1 MNNENSNIFWAIIE
15 LFGHNVMAGQVSK
28 CEIGDFIQINVPEV
42 DGIPA
47 WTKMVNPKAIYA
59 ITPVTED
66 VAMDKA
72 RYLKSMPI
80 DRWDTETLITNRFR
94 EMVNDGKIKEL
105 TPQSSNPNHQ
115 PDDEGYYENQDDLE

>member
-72 RYLKSMPI
+72 KYLKSMPI

-94 EMVNDGKIKEL
+94 EMVKDGKIKEL
-105 TPQSSNPNHQ
+105 KPQSTETDSYLDNDEH
-115 PDDEGYYENQDDLE
+115 DDFD